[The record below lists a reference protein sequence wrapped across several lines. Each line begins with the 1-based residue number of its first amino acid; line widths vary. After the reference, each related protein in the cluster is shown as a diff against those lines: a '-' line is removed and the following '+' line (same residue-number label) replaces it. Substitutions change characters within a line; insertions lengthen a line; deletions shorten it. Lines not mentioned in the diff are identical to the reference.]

1 MFIPMVGTVLT
12 LFGVSYRR
20 HVYPSNM
27 ILLGAFTVCESF
39 LIGMVTSYM
48 ESRIVLQALIL
59 TSGVFVGL
67 TLFTFQSK
75 VSGCARQMLSL
86 TGTKPSP
93 FLPRSTISPR
103 WDPCFQLVFG
113 V

>member
-1 MFIPMVGTVLT
+1 MFIPLVGSFLT
-12 LFGVSYRR
+12 LFGVSFRR

-59 TSGVFVGL
+59 TSGVFIGL

-75 VSGCARQMLSL
+75 VSACSMRLI
-86 TGTKPSP
+86 
-93 FLPRSTISPR
+93 F
-103 WDPCFQLVFG
+103 DPGRLIG
-113 V
+113 

>member
-1 MFIPMVGTVLT
+1 MIRVFTSCSSISPYLMFIPMVGTFLT

-20 HVYPSNM
+20 HVYPSNL

-48 ESRIVLQALIL
+48 ESRIVLQALFL
-59 TSGVFVGL
+59 TSGVFLGL

-75 VSGCARQMLSL
+75 VSSLSIRHPAP
-86 TGTKPSP
+86 PS
-93 FLPRSTISPR
+93 LES
-103 WDPCFQLVFG
+103 
-113 V
+113 

>member
-1 MFIPMVGTVLT
+1 MLILFLRCCSPSLMFIPLVGSILT
-12 LFGVSYRR
+12 LFGVSFRR
-20 HVYPSNM
+20 HVYPSNL

-59 TSGVFVGL
+59 TSGVFIGL

-75 VSGCARQMLSL
+75 VGSSSIRSL
-86 TGTKPSP
+86 FKERR
-93 FLPRSTISPR
+93 LI
-103 WDPCFQLVFG
+103 D
-113 V
+113 